1 MMKKTAVVLMLAMGL
16 GTSMVS
22 AQNLQVHYDFGED
35 RSYVTTTLEMFKPD
49 QWGSTFFFVDF
60 DYNTEVGNSVSMA
73 YMEISRALKFWD
85 SPFALQVEYNGGF
98 GQFAPGLAYPI
109 NDAWLAGAQYTWNSA
124 DYSKIFTLQGLY
136 KNIKDIESGSFQ
148 LTGVWTV
155 QLLDGALTF
164 NGFAD
169 FWKEGKVF
177 NGKETDFVFLSEPQL
192 WYNFGEHFSAGGEI
206 ELANNFI
213 VEGFRVSPTLAVKW
227 TF

>member
-1 MMKKTAVVLMLAMGL
+1 MKRFTAAVFLVLG
-16 GTSMVS
+16 
-22 AQNLQVHYDFGED
+22 
-35 RSYVTTTLEMFKPD
+35 VTF
-49 QWGSTFFFVDF
+49 
-60 DYNTEVGNSVSMA
+60 
-73 YMEISRALKFWD
+73 
-85 SPFALQVEYNGGF
+85 
-98 GQFAPGLAYPI
+98 
-109 NDAWLAGAQYTWNSA
+109 AGAQYTWNSA

-169 FWKEGKVF
+169 FWKEGKKYFEYPEDAEPIKV
-177 NGKETDFVFLSEPQL
+177 GSSDFVFLSEPQL
-192 WYNFGEHFSAGGEI
+192 WYNFGPHFSAGREI

>member
-1 MMKKTAVVLMLAMGL
+1 MKRFTAAVFLVLG
-16 GTSMVS
+16 
-22 AQNLQVHYDFGED
+22 
-35 RSYVTTTLEMFKPD
+35 VT
-49 QWGSTFFFVDF
+49 FV
-60 DYNTEVGNSVSMA
+60 
-73 YMEISRALKFWD
+73 
-85 SPFALQVEYNGGF
+85 
-98 GQFAPGLAYPI
+98 
-109 NDAWLAGAQYTWNSA
+109 GAQYTWNSA

-177 NGKETDFVFLSEPQL
+177 NGKETDFVFLTEPQL
-192 WYNFGEHFSAGGEI
+192 WYNFGEHFSAGTEI
-206 ELANNFI
+206 ELANNFTA
-213 VEGFRVSPTLAVKW
+213 EGFKVCPTLAVKW